1 MDSFLSIVRV
11 CALPEPNVEKPIAVP
26 ARALFLD
33 VASLNSSDP
42 LLIAYTVV
50 GMLLPPVCRLAAV
63 TPEKEEPAA

>member
-1 MDSFLSIVRV
+1 MSRGLGDVYKRQ
-11 CALPEPNVEKPIAVP
+11 VEKPIAVP

-33 VASLNSSDP
+33 VANLNSSDP

-50 GMLLPPVCRLAAV
+50 GMLLPPVCKLAAV